1 MYKLIVIL
9 LTTISLCGCVG
20 SDGAIAPSLGGD
32 VYSVGGKV
40 AGLNGMLVLTN
51 NGVDTL
57 TVTGQQFTFS
67 KRLSYLD
74 QYNVEIKTNP
84 INQVCTIAD
93 GTGEIATK
101 NIDTVNISCVGI
113 PFIGNRIPV
122 QDAFTITASLATG
135 NEYNVTVTLTDRN
148 HYSIADGT
156 RINFRAE
163 SGSIQPSCITSRNG
177 NDVSTC
183 SVIFTATTVPS
194 DKKITILAYTEGQ
207 ENFIDQNSNGVFDP
221 AEAYTDSNNNG
232 SYDVAETYVDANGN
246 GKFDYSDTNFVD
258 VNKNGAFDLGDTN
271 YLDLNTNNIFD
282 QGDVALDLPEPY
294 LDANENKQFD
304 SGEWFY
310 DYNFNG
316 TRDLEDHIF
325 NGVCVSN
332 NNSLCSALRQ
342 RSAISVSTVII
353 VP

>member
-1 MYKLIVIL
+1 MNNL
-9 LTTISLCGCVG
+9 LVKMLMIFVLAGCS

-32 VYSVGGKV
+32 VYSVGGTV
-40 AGLNGMLVLTN
+40 VGLNGTLVLTN
-51 NGVDTL
+51 NGVDVL
-57 TVTGQQFTFS
+57 TVTGQQFAFPR
-67 KRLSYLD
+67 RLSYLD

-84 INQVCTIAD
+84 INQVCTITD

-101 NIDTVNISCVGI
+101 NIDTVKIGCVGI
-113 PFIGNRIPV
+113 PYIGNRIPV

-183 SVIFTATTVPS
+183 SVKFTATTIPG
-194 DKKITILAYTEGQ
+194 DKRITILAYTEGQ

-232 SYDVAETYVDANGN
+232 FYDEAETYVDANGN
-246 GKFDYSDTNFVD
+246 GKYDYSDTNFTD
-258 VNKNGAFDLGDTN
+258 VNKNGVFEVGDKP
-271 YLDLNTNNIFD
+271 YLDLNANNAFD
-282 QGDVALDLPEPY
+282 LGDVALDLPEPY
-294 LDANENKQFD
+294 LDANENKQFNI
-304 SGEWFY
+304 GEWFY
-310 DYNFNG
+310 DYNSNG

-325 NGVCVSN
+325 NGVCLSN

-342 RSAISVSTVII
+342 RAAIGVSTVIVI
-353 VP
+353 L